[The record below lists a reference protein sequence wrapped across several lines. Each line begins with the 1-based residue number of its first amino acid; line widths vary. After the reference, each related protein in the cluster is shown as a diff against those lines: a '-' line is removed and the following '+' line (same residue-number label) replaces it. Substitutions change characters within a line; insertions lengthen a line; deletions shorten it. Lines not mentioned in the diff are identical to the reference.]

1 METNIISVK
10 YEDNY
15 MPKVFGGKSYSYYSA
30 IKTDV
35 GDLVI
40 APTVSGN
47 KIARV
52 SEVNIPEDKIISIK
66 PYLKTITL
74 KINKSVYIKTGRI
87 VNVTEQLEKAA

>member
-15 MPKVFGGKSYSYYSA
+15 EPKTFSGKAYSYYTN
-30 IKTDV
+30 KNVEV

-40 APTVSGN
+40 APTAYGE

-52 SEVNIPEDKIISIK
+52 SEINIPECKIEMIK
-66 PYLKTITL
+66 PYLKTITQTIDKEL
-74 KINKSVYIKTGRI
+74 YLQTNQI
-87 VNVTEQLEKAA
+87 QEKAA

>member
-15 MPKVFGGKSYSYYSA
+15 MPKTFSGKSYSYYTA
-30 IKTDV
+30 IPLKV

-40 APTVSGN
+40 APTQNGN

-52 SEVNIPEDKIISIK
+52 SAIDIPEYKVEFFKSSLKLITDKIDREK
-66 PYLKTITL
+66 YLQSNKIL
-74 KINKSVYIKTGRI
+74 KEV
-87 VNVTEQLEKAA
+87 A